1 MVVLFLLNQILI
13 SLLGSDSIFFCEM
26 KHSFPNLS
34 NGNEKSIKFHIKAQ
48 KKKNVTEQ
56 VQKKGEKCQNI
67 FMILIEIN

>member
-1 MVVLFLLNQILI
+1 
-13 SLLGSDSIFFCEM
+13 M

-34 NGNEKSIKFHIKAQ
+34 NGNEESIKFYIKAQ